1 MFHHWRKYNCNC
13 SLLSVFTGG
22 SIIATVDCQ
31 KSSTNWESVFAS
43 AATEESI
50 TATASVIN
58 HIWRKYNY
66 SCSALSIYFHWRIC
80 ICSFL
85 SQPHSSGEIKTANK
99 RISVHHHWRKDTF
112 FWGGGGCLQPVK
124 IILSFWATSMLG
136 GVKTGD
142 PREKLTTCKQNL
154 NCLTWPRVGLEPTA
168 VRWQPFRALKISGL
182 ILNHS
187 AKGYLHW
194 QKESCNCSL
203 LSVWW

>member
-66 SCSALSIYFHWRIC
+66 SCSALSIYLHWRIC

-112 FWGGGGCLQPVK
+112 FFWGGGGVFTARQDYF
-124 IILSFWATSMLG
+124 IILSH
-136 GVKTGD
+136 V
-142 PREKLTTCKQNL
+142 N
-154 NCLTWPRVGLEPTA
+154 
-168 VRWQPFRALKISGL
+168 VRWGENGRSSRKT
-182 ILNHS
+182 NHLQ
-187 AKGYLHW
+187 AEL
-194 QKESCNCSL
+194 E
-203 LSVWW
+203 LSHVTPELGSSPQQWDDSHLEL